1 MEYMLMLYFNEQGW
15 PTLTLAEQQAGLAMH
30 EAYRTQ
36 LEDAGVLRAAN
47 SLRPSHNAKT
57 VRVAE
62 GKTRILDGPFAES
75 KEQIGGF
82 YVIDVPDLD
91 TAISWAARCPAS
103 KYGAVEVRPLGLPP
117 QKS

>member
-15 PTLTLAEQQAGLAMH
+15 PALTLAEQQAGLAMH
-30 EAYRTQ
+30 EAYRKQ

-91 TAISWAARCPAS
+91 TAISWAAGCPAS
-103 KYGAVEVRPLGLPP
+103 KYGAVEVRPLGFPA